1 MDMPCDKLTRFVA
14 CLIMCQVASK
24 LLGTLPVENFIAVSM
39 GFCIACVISIVNI
52 FVSDDEFKG
61 SDLDS
66 DLAVTI
72 FGAFVGALLSF

>member
-24 LLGTLPVENFIAVSM
+24 LLSTLPVEKFIAVSM
-39 GFCIACVISIVNI
+39 GFCLACVISIINI
-52 FVSDDEFKG
+52 FVSDDGQG